1 MSEYLRLPALVTA
14 HSHAFQRALRGM
26 AQRPGSAAT
35 EDFWS
40 WRAAMYQTVEAL
52 NPESFERITR
62 VAYREL
68 LRAGIRTVGEFH
80 YVHHQPDGTPH
91 DDRTLY
97 SDLAIRVAKEEGLRI
112 TLLRTVY
119 ARAGAGR
126 PAEGA
131 QRRFVDP
138 DVDSVLRDV
147 DTLRTRYASDPDVR
161 VGIAPHS
168 TRAVPPEWLRE
179 LGAYAAR
186 YELPVHAHV
195 AEQEREIAE
204 CLAESG
210 RRPVELFA
218 EHGLLTPRFVAVHAT
233 NLAPHEATL
242 LGDARA
248 FVCVCATTERDLGD
262 GLPDISAL
270 RAARVRLCTGV
281 DSHVITDPL
290 EELRAIE
297 THERLRLRTRVTTHT
312 EPGAPTLARQLWEE
326 GSTLG
331 AQALGFEDAGGELW
345 IPTDAP
351 ELQLVQPELLL
362 DAVVFGG
369 TARLLGAGT
378 LVPTKHPTE

>member
-1 MSEYLRLPALVTA
+1 MTDYLRLPALATA
-14 HSHAFQRALRGM
+14 HSHAFQRMLRGM
-26 AQRPGSAAT
+26 AQRPGNSAT

-40 WRAAMYQTVEAL
+40 WRSAMYQAVDGL
-52 NPESFERITR
+52 DPVSFERVTR

-68 LRAGIRTVGEFH
+68 VRAGIRTVGEFH
-80 YVHHQPDGTPH
+80 YVHHQRDGTPY

-138 DVDSVLRDV
+138 TVDVVLRDL
-147 DTLRTRYASDPDVR
+147 DTLRARYAGDPDVR
-161 VGIAPHS
+161 IGVAPHS

-179 LGAYAAR
+179 IGAYATAHD
-186 YELPVHAHV
+186 LPVHAHV

-204 CLAESG
+204 CLAETGS
-210 RRPVELFA
+210 RPLELFA
-218 EHGLLTPRFVAVHAT
+218 EHGLLSPRFVAVHAT
-233 NLAPHEATL
+233 NFAPHEATL
-242 LGDARA
+242 LGRA
-248 FVCVCATTERDLGD
+248 GGFVCLCATTERDLGD
-262 GLPDISAL
+262 GLPDVSAL
-270 RAARVRLCTGV
+270 RAAQVRLCTGV

-297 THERLRLRTRVTTHT
+297 THERLRLRSRVTAR
-312 EPGAPTLARQLWEE
+312 ENPGDPTLAQRLWSE
-326 GSTLG
+326 GSTVG
-331 AQALGFEDAGGELW
+331 ALALGFADAGGELW
-345 IPTDAP
+345 LPKDAP
-351 ELQLVQPELLL
+351 ELELVADDRLL

-369 TARLLGAGT
+369 TARLLGAAR
-378 LVPTKHPTE
+378 LVPTPAD